1 MNLYGCYNVSNQSK
15 RRAALCKLV
24 CEKQVGEA
32 DKLGKYVLK
41 RLLMLIPVLLGVVF
55 IIFCLNEISPGDPA
69 RQLAGD
75 LATDAD
81 VQQLR
86 EEMGLDKPF
95 MVRFVNYI
103 VGLVTRGDF
112 GTSYATKRPVLDEVM
127 DRFPTT
133 LLLACLSTCIMLLIG
148 ISTGIL
154 SATRQYTWVDS
165 LCNVFG
171 LVGVSM
177 PNFWTGLMLIL
188 LFSIYL
194 GWFPSSGFYGPQYW
208 VLPAVTIGS
217 SNAATIMRMTR
228 SSMLEVL
235 HQDYIRS
242 ARAKGL
248 SEGTIIRK
256 HALKNALVPILT
268 VVGMTFGT
276 LLGGALVTETV
287 FGIPGLGKYMVDAI
301 KLRDYPVI
309 QGGVLIMAIISSL
322 VTLGVDVLYAFVD
335 PRLLAMYRGNKKSK
349 KAKEASAHA

>member
-1 MNLYGCYNVSNQSK
+1 MGRYIG
-15 RRAALCKLV
+15 
-24 CEKQVGEA
+24 
-32 DKLGKYVLK
+32 K

-55 IIFCLNEISPGDPA
+55 IIFCLNAISPGDPA

-75 LATDAD
+75 YATEED

-86 EEMGLDKPF
+86 EEMGLDQPF
-95 MVRFVNYI
+95 LVRFVNYV
-103 VGLVTRGDF
+103 VGIVTRGDF
-112 GTSYATKRPVLDEVM
+112 GTSYATKRPVIDEVL

-133 LLLACLSTCIMLLIG
+133 LLLACLSVTIMLVIG
-148 ISTGIL
+148 ISAGIL
-154 SATRQYTWVDS
+154 SATHQYSWIDNI
-165 LCNVFG
+165 CNVVG
-171 LVGVSM
+171 LIGVSM

-188 LFSIYL
+188 LFSINL

-208 VLPAVTIGS
+208 VLPAITIGA

-248 SEGTIIRK
+248 TESSIVRK
-256 HALKNALVPILT
+256 HALKNALIPILT

-287 FGIPGLGKYMVDAI
+287 FAIPGLGKFMVDAI
-301 KLRDYPVI
+301 KLRDYPVM
-309 QGGVLIMAIISSL
+309 QGGVLIMAIITSL
-322 VTLGVDVLYAFVD
+322 VTLGVDILYAFVD
-335 PRLLAMYRGNKKSK
+335 PRLRSMYRSTKSTSKK
-349 KAKEASAHA
+349 KAKEAAVHG

>member
-1 MNLYGCYNVSNQSK
+1 MG
-15 RRAALCKLV
+15 R
-24 CEKQVGEA
+24 
-32 DKLGKYVLK
+32 YVFK
-41 RLLMLIPVLLGVVF
+41 RLVLLVPVLLGVVF

-69 RQLAGD
+69 RLLAGD
-75 LATDAD
+75 YATEEDI
-81 VQQLR
+81 QNLR
-86 EEMGLDKPF
+86 EEMGLDEPF
-95 MVRFVNYI
+95 LSRFCSYVYGI
-103 VGLVTRGDF
+103 ITRGDF

-133 LLLACLSTCIMLLIG
+133 LLLACLSTLIMLVIG
-148 ISTGIL
+148 IATGIV
-154 SATRQYTWVDS
+154 SATRQYSWIDN
-165 LCNVFG
+165 LCNAIG

-177 PNFWTGLMLIL
+177 PNFWQGLMNIL

-208 VLPAVTIGS
+208 VLPAVTIGT
-217 SNAATIMRMTR
+217 SNACTIMRMTR

-235 HQDYIRS
+235 HQDYITS

-248 SEGTIIRK
+248 SEGTIVRK
-256 HALKNALVPILT
+256 HALKNALIPILT

-287 FGIPGLGKYMVDAI
+287 FAIPGLGKYMVDAI

-322 VTLGVDVLYAFVD
+322 VTLGVDILYAFID
-335 PRLLAMYRGNKKSK
+335 PQIRSMYRSK
-349 KAKEASAHA
+349 KNRAKEAAQNG